1 MEGEAVSTATTHRSE
16 LPKAY
21 AALVKLMPP
30 RTIHD
35 DIDLE
40 NVTEIVDRL
49 AVLDHPTTDQA
60 DYLETL
66 ATLVAAYESAH
77 HEIDVSKLSPV
88 ETLKFLLAEHGLNAS
103 DLGRI
108 LGQRQLGS
116 AILNGRRQLSKAHI
130 TKLATHFGV
139 SPGIFLK

>member
-1 MEGEAVSTATTHRSE
+1 MSAETTHRTE
-16 LPKAY
+16 MPKTY

-35 DIDLE
+35 DVDLE
-40 NVTEIVDRL
+40 NVTEIIDRL
-49 AVLDHPTTDQA
+49 AVLDHPTNDQA

-66 ATLVAAYESAH
+66 ATLVAAYENDRH
-77 HEIDVSKLSPV
+77 QIDVSETGPL
-88 ETLKFLLAEHGLNAS
+88 ETLKFLLQEHGLNAS

-116 AILNGRRQLSKAHI
+116 AILRGDRQLSKTHI
-130 TKLATHFGV
+130 AKLAAHFGV
-139 SPGIFLK
+139 SSAVFLR

>member
-1 MEGEAVSTATTHRSE
+1 MSTATTPRTE
-16 LPKAY
+16 LPKTY
-21 AALVKLMPP
+21 AALVRLLSP

-40 NVTEIVDRL
+40 NVTEIIDRL
-49 AVLDHPTTDQA
+49 AVLDHPTKDQA

-77 HEIDVSKLSPV
+77 HLIDVSRISPL
-88 ETLKFLLAEHGLNAS
+88 ETLKFLLEEHGLNAS

-116 AILNGRRQLSKAHI
+116 AILRGDRQLSKTHI
-130 TKLATHFGV
+130 ARLAAHFGV
-139 SPGIFLK
+139 SPGTFL